1 MLVNPAY
8 LLIISFWPACERPLL
23 HFSEGNKG
31 NKCLRLEAISELPWH
46 SYAVEALY
54 LGSFSNNDG
63 KENVKKA
70 IAGFH
75 CHAIKI
81 KIENHSMNEV
91 KKFTRYR
98 RYINKYSVQAS
109 GLCGIPYSSYLT

>member
-1 MLVNPAY
+1 MTSYGGQMLLN
-8 LLIISFWPACERPLL
+8 R
-23 HFSEGNKG
+23 
-31 NKCLRLEAISELPWH
+31 R
-46 SYAVEALY
+46 
-54 LGSFSNNDG
+54 
-63 KENVKKA
+63 

-109 GLCGIPYSSYLT
+109 DQCGIPYSSYLT